1 MTLTWIVYPMS
12 FTGAPSVTLSGSAE
26 LAQDSMTIIRKFISL
41 AQVMITSPSFRKLG
55 SDMVLLSRDILADA
69 AELTAQQASEA
80 AKATRPSEK
89 EREQGL
95 DYNNIKEKGKEHAKH
110 TISGLYQ
117 AQAKEKAFDE
127 AVELKHVSHKSCL
140 LWQGAVFRILT
151 RSYPSQYLDEKL
163 PAADEAKDALINR
176 MREMVNHAQ
185 KTPEYKESMNT
196 LIHIAKKYMAKA
208 QEAAEEVKEST
219 NASID
224 EDRIAQAGKDLK
236 TFAERLAGKSL
247 DPVVEAGQKAADDIR
262 GDPKL
267 KEYFEAIE
275 QFMDRCMNDPS
286 CKSTTVG
293 DRTVNTLLILRV
305 PSFQTLP
312 RNEPTERPRRCTT
325 TVSLSS
331 KRTLPGREMPT
342 SSGRSSN
349 PSSTP

>member
-127 AVELKHVSHKSCL
+127 AVELKNVSQKPCLPSKS
-140 LWQGAVFRILT
+140 
-151 RSYPSQYLDEKL
+151 PS
-163 PAADEAKDALINR
+163 PN
-176 MREMVNHAQ
+176 
-185 KTPEYKESMNT
+185 S
-196 LIHIAKKYMAKA
+196 
-208 QEAAEEVKEST
+208 
-219 NASID
+219 
-224 EDRIAQAGKDLK
+224 
-236 TFAERLAGKSL
+236 
-247 DPVVEAGQKAADDIR
+247 
-262 GDPKL
+262 
-267 KEYFEAIE
+267 
-275 QFMDRCMNDPS
+275 
-286 CKSTTVG
+286 
-293 DRTVNTLLILRV
+293 
-305 PSFQTLP
+305 
-312 RNEPTERPRRCTT
+312 
-325 TVSLSS
+325 
-331 KRTLPGREMPT
+331 
-342 SSGRSSN
+342 
-349 PSSTP
+349 